1 MTARSSPH
9 YGFSLVELMVTI
21 AIAGILA
28 GISIADFSQ
37 RWGQERLLNASKTL
51 HSWLDEQRRYAM
63 QKAGTCQL
71 SINTSTANLSAAPTP
86 ITLTTSPSTVTTP
99 NICAGRAPINIRDTV
114 SNGSQ
119 IAMSVNPPSAEA
131 IRFSFRGLSETV
143 STEGATTSSIEIR
156 LALPNISRQRCV
168 KVVNPLGIIRN
179 GMANTGNS
187 ACSYSQSF

>member
-1 MTARSSPH
+1 MTARH
-9 YGFSLVELMVTI
+9 GRDRGFSLVELMVTI

-51 HSWLDEQRRYAM
+51 NSWLDEQRRYAM

-71 SINTSTANLSAAPTP
+71 NINTNTASLSPAPTP
-86 ITLTTSPSTVTTP
+86 ITLATSPSTVTTP
-99 NICAGRAPINIRDTV
+99 NICAGQAPINIRDTV

-119 IAMSVNPPSAEA
+119 IALSVNPASAGA

-143 STEGATTSSIEIR
+143 STDSSTPSSVEIR
-156 LALPNISRQRCV
+156 LALPNVSRQHCV
-168 KVVNPLGIIRN
+168 KVVNPLGMIRN
-179 GMANTGNS
+179 GMANTANS

>member
-1 MTARSSPH
+1 
-9 YGFSLVELMVTI
+9 
-21 AIAGILA
+21 
-28 GISIADFSQ
+28 
-37 RWGQERLLNASKTL
+37 
-51 HSWLDEQRRYAM
+51 
-63 QKAGTCQL
+63 
-71 SINTSTANLSAAPTP
+71 
-86 ITLTTSPSTVTTP
+86 
-99 NICAGRAPINIRDTV
+99 V